1 VDGLAGQDVNEELLL
16 ARAALNGQPDAVAE
30 IEARYIQAV
39 RPSLLRLSLS
49 PDQCDEILQRLRVR
63 LFTADRGE
71 PGLSRYRGEG
81 RLLGFVRATAI
92 RLAID
97 LIRQRRPSEEEILDR
112 LSDPAGDVELSLI
125 KKQYKSKLAD
135 ALRRAWS
142 RLKPDQR
149 LVLKL
154 QIQDH
159 MSIDD
164 MARLFRCHRS
174 TTARRVVSARSEL
187 VRLTRQHL
195 STHHNL
201 GKASIEEGLD
211 IVKSQFSSILSEAFK
226 DAV

>member
-1 VDGLAGQDVNEELLL
+1 MCGRDLSKTEELLL
-16 ARAALNGQPDAVAE
+16 ARAALNGRAE
-30 IEARYIQAV
+30 AIEQLEASYVQAV
-39 RPSLLRLSLS
+39 RPSLLQLSLS

-63 LFTADRGE
+63 LFTADRGP
-71 PGLSRYRGEG
+71 PGLSCYRGEG
-81 RLLGFVRATAI
+81 HLLGFVRATAI

-97 LIRQRRPSEEEILDR
+97 MLRRQRPSEEELLER
-112 LSDPAGDVELSLI
+112 LSDPAEDVELSLI
-125 KKQYKSKLAD
+125 KRQYKSKLAD

-142 RLKPDQR
+142 RLKPAQR

-154 QIQDH
+154 QVQDR

-201 GKASIEEGLD
+201 GRASIEEGLE
-211 IVKSQFSSILSEAFK
+211 IVKSQFSSILSKAFK
-226 DAV
+226 DAG